1 MEARR
6 YKRKI
11 VTLQAELIAGGTRYA
26 CFIEN
31 LSEEGAYITIAQ
43 ANPQVD
49 FKSDTPFE
57 LKFRFPSGEKL
68 NLSCRVKWSYRT
80 PPHGY
85 TNSVGLEIMDPPPL
99 YTEALKTLQ

>member
-6 YKRKI
+6 YKRII
-11 VTLQAELIAGGTRYA
+11 VTLQAELIAGDSRYA

-31 LSEEGAYITIAQ
+31 LSEEGAYITIAKT
-43 ANPQVD
+43 NPQAD
-49 FKSDTPFE
+49 FDPDTPFE

-99 YTEALKTLQ
+99 YTEVLKALQ